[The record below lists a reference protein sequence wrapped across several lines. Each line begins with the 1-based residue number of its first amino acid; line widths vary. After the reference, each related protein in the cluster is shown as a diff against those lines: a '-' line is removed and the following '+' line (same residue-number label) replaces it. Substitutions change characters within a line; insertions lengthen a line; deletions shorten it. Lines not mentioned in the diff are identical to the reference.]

1 MNNETVINRIKKILV
16 EQLNL
21 KRTPASIRDDEP
33 LFKDG
38 LGLDSIDSLEIIIA
52 IEREFGIRIKDEQL
66 KEPVRIFHS
75 VKTLAEFVEQLLP
88 VK

>member
-1 MNNETVINRIKKILV
+1 VNNETVINRIKKILV